1 LSATD
6 FQRVFK
12 GAARSGDK
20 YLTVL
25 WRGNDLQTARIGFA
39 ISKKRIASA
48 VRRNR
53 VRRIARESFR
63 HHRNEI
69 GNVDIVIM
77 AQPAAQRASN
87 ADIHKSLD
95 RHWNKIRLAGDQ

>member
-1 LSATD
+1 MFEGAT
-6 FQRVFK
+6 
-12 GAARSGDK
+12 RSSDK

-39 ISKKRIASA
+39 IAKKRIASA

-63 HHRNEI
+63 HHRYEL

-87 ADIHKSLD
+87 ADINKSLEW
-95 RHWNKIRLAGDQ
+95 HWNKIRSAGD